1 MTYQL
6 DFAQVSVYTPELLRG
21 AWFTIQLTAASTA
34 LGLLIGIAGACCRSA
49 RNPVLRGVAASYVE
63 LIRNTPFLVQLFF
76 IFFGLPSIGIKLTS
90 GQAALLAMVV
100 NLGAYATEI
109 VRAGIQAIPRGQI
122 EAGLSIGLTRW
133 QVSRHVVLLPALQH
147 TYPALTSQF
156 IILMLGS
163 SVVSQ
168 ISAED
173 LTFAANFI
181 QSRNFR
187 SFETYFIVAAAYLAL
202 AIGFRVLFNRL
213 GAFIFRRSP

>member
-1 MTYQL
+1 MPYQL
-6 DFAQVSVYTPELLRG
+6 DFAQVSAYTPELIRG
-21 AWFTIQLTAASTA
+21 AWFTIRLTAASTA

-49 RNPVLRGVAASYVE
+49 RSPVLRCIAASYVE

-76 IFFGLPSIGIKLTS
+76 VFFGLPSIGIKLTS

-109 VRAGIQAIPRGQI
+109 VRAGIQAIRLEQI
-122 EAGLSIGLTRW
+122 EAGLSLGLTHW
-133 QVSRHVVLLPALQH
+133 QVFRYVVLLPALRH
-147 TYPALTSQF
+147 IYPALTSQF

-163 SVVSQ
+163 AVVSQ

-181 QSRNFR
+181 QSRSFR
-187 SFETYFIVAAAYLAL
+187 SFETYFIVTAAYLAL
-202 AIGFRVLFNRL
+202 AIGFRFLFNRL
-213 GAFIFRRSP
+213 GVFIFRWSP